1 MALICRISLRAGV
14 ESQCG
19 GLSVLPFRAYA
30 IDAGRVVHAGAPAIA
45 NAVAR
50 ELLHNSGSW
59 LYRSRVT
66 LQ

>member
-1 MALICRISLRAGV
+1 MLKA
-14 ESQCG
+14 QCG

-30 IDAGRVVHAGAPAIA
+30 IDAGRVIHAGAPAIA

>member
-1 MALICRISLRAGV
+1 MLKA
-14 ESQCG
+14 QCG
-19 GLSVLPFRAYA
+19 GLNVLPFRAYA
-30 IDAGRVVHAGAPAIA
+30 IDAGRVVHAGAPSIA

-50 ELLHNSGSW
+50 ELLHNSGGW